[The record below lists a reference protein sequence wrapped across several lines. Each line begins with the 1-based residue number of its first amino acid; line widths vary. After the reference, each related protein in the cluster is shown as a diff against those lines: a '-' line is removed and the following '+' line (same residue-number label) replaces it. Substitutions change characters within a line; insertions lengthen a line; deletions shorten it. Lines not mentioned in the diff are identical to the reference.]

1 MPFDQ
6 FVPRSFSPGD
16 VQAYAPKTSGVY
28 GITSAREW
36 IYIGVAENINDSL
49 LGHLQEH
56 GTQLMNHRP
65 TGFVFEI
72 CDGARRLSRQD
83 RLVSEY
89 EPICN
94 RRSVSHS

>member
-28 GITSAREW
+28 GISSAREW
-36 IYIGVAENINDSL
+36 IFIGVTENIKDSL
-49 LGHLQEH
+49 MGHLQEL
-56 GTQLMNHRP
+56 GTPLMNHKP

-94 RRSVSHS
+94 RRSVPQS

>member
-16 VQAYAPKTSGVY
+16 VQAYAPKTSGIY
-28 GITSAREW
+28 GISSAREW
-36 IYIGVAENINDSL
+36 IYIGVTENIKDSL

-56 GTQLMNHRP
+56 NTQLMNHHP

-94 RRSVSHS
+94 RRLASHS

>member
-6 FVPRSFSPGD
+6 FVPRSFSSGD

-28 GITSAREW
+28 GISSAREW
-36 IYIGVAENINDSL
+36 IYIGATENINDSL
-49 LGHLQEH
+49 VGHLQEL
-56 GTQLMNHRP
+56 GTQLMNLKP

-72 CDGARRLSRQD
+72 CDGSRRLSRQD

-94 RRSVSHS
+94 RRLVPKS